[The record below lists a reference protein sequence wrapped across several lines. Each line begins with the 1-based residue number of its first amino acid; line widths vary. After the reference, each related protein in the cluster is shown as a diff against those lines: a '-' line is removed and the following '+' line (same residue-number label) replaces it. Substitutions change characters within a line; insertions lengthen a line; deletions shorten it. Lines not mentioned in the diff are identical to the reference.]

1 MSTPK
6 EKNILSLWFYPDT
19 IELMRRYKEKEGYK
33 TLSMFAEK
41 AIRFY
46 CGYLSSDEKKAYI
59 PDTINELFESH
70 LGDLDDKISN
80 MIFKNTV
87 ELGMLLHVF
96 CALNNVTEEN
106 LKELHDAVIKEVKST
121 YGIVSFKNVLE
132 FQNSQ
137 K

>member
-46 CGYLSSDEKKAYI
+46 CGYLSSDEKKIFEKLGESKNMKPNASAAK
-59 PDTINELFESH
+59 NFFNRFRNLFE
-70 LGDLDDKISN
+70 
-80 MIFKNTV
+80 
-87 ELGMLLHVF
+87 
-96 CALNNVTEEN
+96 
-106 LKELHDAVIKEVKST
+106 
-121 YGIVSFKNVLE
+121 
-132 FQNSQ
+132 
-137 K
+137 